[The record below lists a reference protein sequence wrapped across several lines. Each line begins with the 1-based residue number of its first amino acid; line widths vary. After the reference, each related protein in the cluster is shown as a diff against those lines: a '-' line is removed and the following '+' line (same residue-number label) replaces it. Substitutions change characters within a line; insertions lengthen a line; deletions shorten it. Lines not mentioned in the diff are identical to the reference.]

1 MQSGNIGKLSSITFT
16 LNGITVKI
24 NTTDTVGITIQ
35 AWLKQYLIEN
45 NFYQREPNNTQE
57 FPDFFLGEDNIHW

>member
-57 FPDFFLGEDNIHW
+57 FPDFFLGEDNIH